1 MVGSSYL
8 MNRADPRAPKIELDK
23 RIRQLQQYL
32 QQNHIDA
39 AVIVQKADLFY
50 FSGTIQDAHLYV
62 PADSS
67 PVLLVHKNRSR
78 AREES
83 TLDIVEPLNGLRRL
97 PEQIR
102 RHARTTPRRLGLEFD
117 VLPVRNYLTFQRL
130 FEEVEWIDVSDA
142 IRRIRAV
149 KSPFE
154 IDRMTK
160 AAGLSDRLAAGMPAL
175 LHVGMTE
182 IELAGQI
189 EALARKLGHQGIVR
203 MRLWGHEMFYGH
215 LMAGP
220 SAAVGSYLASPTGG
234 TGIGPAVAQGPSRR
248 IIQCHEPVLLDYVFA
263 FQGYLS
269 DHTRIF
275 AVDNLPDDLMMAHE
289 AMLKIQA
296 AIKKTAK
303 PGIKAGDL
311 YGMAVEMANDLGY
324 TDHFMGHDRH
334 RVRFIGHGVGTE
346 LDEYPFLAR
355 GQEMVLE
362 EGMTIALE
370 PKLIF
375 PGKGVVGIENTHVV
389 EENGLRQLGQHPD
402 DIFVV
407 ERS

>member
-1 MVGSSYL
+1 

>member
-1 MVGSSYL
+1 
-8 MNRADPRAPKIELDK
+8 MNRADPRTPKIELDK

-83 TLDIVEPLNGLRRL
+83 TLDIIEPLNGLGRL

-102 RHARTTPRRLGLEFD
+102 HHTKTVPGRLGLEFD

-130 FEEVEWIDVSDA
+130 FEKVEWVDISDA

-154 IDRMTK
+154 IDRMAK

-175 LHVGMTE
+175 LHAGMTE

-189 EALARKLGHQGIVR
+189 EALARKFGHQGIVR
-203 MRLWGHEMFYGH
+203 MRLWGHELFYGH

-234 TGIGPAVAQGPSRR
+234 TGISPAVSQGPSRR
-248 IIQCHEPVLLDYVFA
+248 TIQRHEPVLLDYVFV

-275 AVDNLPDDLMMAHE
+275 AVGNLPDDLIIAHE

-296 AIKKTAK
+296 EIKKTAK

-311 YGMAVEMANDLGY
+311 YVLAVEMADDLGY
-324 TDHFMGHDRH
+324 SDHYMGHDHH

-355 GQEMVLE
+355 GQEMILE

-389 EENGLRQLGQHPD
+389 EKNGLRQLGQYSD
-402 DIFVV
+402 EIFVV

>member
-1 MVGSSYL
+1 
-8 MNRADPRAPKIELDK
+8 MNRADLRTPKTELDQ

-32 QQNHIDA
+32 QQNHIDG

-50 FSGTIQDAHLYV
+50 FTGTIQDAHLYV

-83 TLDIVEPLNGLRRL
+83 TLDIIEPLNGLGRL
-97 PEQIR
+97 PEQIH
-102 RHARTTPRRLGLEFD
+102 RHTKTIPGRLGLEFD

-130 FEEVEWIDVSDA
+130 FEKVEWVDVSDA

-175 LHVGMTE
+175 LHAGMTE

-203 MRLWGHEMFYGH
+203 MRLWGHELFYGH

-234 TGIGPAVAQGPSRR
+234 TGISPAVSQGPSRR
-248 IIQCHEPVLLDYVFA
+248 TIQRHEPVLLDYVFV

-275 AVDNLPDDLMMAHE
+275 AVDDLPDDLITAHE

-296 AIKKTAK
+296 EIKKTAK
-303 PGIKAGDL
+303 PGIKTGDL
-311 YGMAVEMANDLGY
+311 YVMAVKLANDLGY
-324 TDHFMGHDRH
+324 ADHFMGHDHH
-334 RVRFIGHGVGTE
+334 RVRFIGHGVGIE
-346 LDEYPFLAR
+346 LDEYPFLAG
-355 GQEMVLE
+355 GQEMILE

-389 EENGLRQLGQHPD
+389 EKNGLRQLGQYSD
-402 DIFVV
+402 EIVLV
-407 ERS
+407 EQQ

>member
-1 MVGSSYL
+1 MDIPDS
-8 MNRADPRAPKIELDK
+8 RTPKTELDQ

-32 QQNHIDA
+32 QQNHIDG

-83 TLDIVEPLNGLRRL
+83 TIDIIEPLNGLGRL
-97 PEQIR
+97 PQQIH
-102 RHARTTPRRLGLEFD
+102 RHTKTIPGRLGLEFD
-117 VLPVRNYLTFQRL
+117 VLPVRNYLTFQHL
-130 FEEVEWIDVSDA
+130 FKKIEWVDVSDA

-175 LHVGMTE
+175 LHAGMTE

-203 MRLWGHEMFYGH
+203 MRLWGHELFYGH

-234 TGIGPAVAQGPSRR
+234 TGISPAVSQGPSRR
-248 IIQCHEPVLLDYVFA
+248 TIQRHEPVLLDYVFV

-275 AVDNLPDDLMMAHE
+275 AVDDLPDDLIMAHE
-289 AMLKIQA
+289 AMLKIQTE
-296 AIKKTAK
+296 IKKTAK
-303 PGIKAGDL
+303 PGIRAGDL
-311 YGMAVEMANDLGY
+311 YVMAVAMANDLGY
-324 TDHFMGHDRH
+324 ADHFMGHDQY
-334 RVRFIGHGVGTE
+334 RVRFIGHGVGIE

-355 GQEMVLE
+355 EQEMVLE

-375 PGKGVVGIENTHVV
+375 PGRGVVGIENTHVV
-389 EENGLRQLGQHPD
+389 EENGLRQLGQYPD
-402 DIFVV
+402 EIVLV
-407 ERS
+407 EQS

>member
-1 MVGSSYL
+1 MGFPDL
-8 MNRADPRAPKIELDK
+8 RTPKTELDQ
-23 RIRQLQQYL
+23 RNRQLQQYL
-32 QQNHIDA
+32 RQNHIDG
-39 AVIVQKADLFY
+39 AVVVQKADLFY
-50 FSGTIQDAHLYV
+50 FTGTIQDAHLYI

-67 PVLLVHKNRSR
+67 PVLLVHKNIFR

-83 TLDIVEPLNGLRRL
+83 KLEIIEPLDGLKRL
-97 PEQIR
+97 PEQIMR
-102 RHARTTPRRLGLEFD
+102 FVKTTPRRLGLEFD

-130 FEEVEWIDVSDA
+130 FEKVEWVDVSDA

-154 IDRMTK
+154 IDLMSK
-160 AAGLSDRLAAGMPAL
+160 AAKLSDRLAASMPAL
-175 LHVGMTE
+175 LQEGMTE

-189 EALARKLGHQGIVR
+189 EAVARKLGHQGVVR

-234 TGIGPAVAQGPSRR
+234 TGIGPAVSQGPSRR
-248 IIQCHEPVLLDYVFA
+248 PIQRHEPILLDYVFA

-275 AVDNLPDDLMMAHE
+275 TIGDLPDDLIIAHE
-289 AMLKIQA
+289 AMEKVQA
-296 AIKKTAK
+296 EIKTAAK

-311 YGMAVEMANDLGY
+311 YVMAMEMTNEMGY
-324 TDHFMGHDRH
+324 VDYFMGHDH
-334 RVRFIGHGVGTE
+334 QRVRFIGHGLGTE

-362 EGMTIALE
+362 KGMTIALE

-375 PGKGVVGIENTHVV
+375 PGKGVVGVENTHVV
-389 EENGLRQLGQHPD
+389 EENGLRQLGQYPD
-402 DIFVV
+402 AITTVAMKP
-407 ERS
+407 

>member
-1 MVGSSYL
+1 

-289 AMLKIQA
+289 AMLKIQT